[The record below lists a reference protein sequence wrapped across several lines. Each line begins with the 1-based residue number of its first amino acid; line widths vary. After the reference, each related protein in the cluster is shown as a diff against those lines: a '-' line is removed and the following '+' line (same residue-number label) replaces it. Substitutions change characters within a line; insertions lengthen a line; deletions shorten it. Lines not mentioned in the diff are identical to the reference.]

1 VSRSGDGAKLRS
13 ALGVLLEREIA
24 RSGLS
29 LNDFSR
35 RAGVSPATASKLVNG
50 QQRSASPRTLGKLA
64 KVLDREPWQ
73 LEFLGAD
80 IPVDLSDI
88 PEAAAPPG
96 VLELGTAIEYAID
109 ADPRI
114 PPKRK
119 RWLKQCVELA
129 RSAGT

>member
-1 VSRSGDGAKLRS
+1 M
-13 ALGVLLEREIA
+13 
-24 RSGLS
+24 
-29 LNDFSR
+29 
-35 RAGVSPATASKLVNG
+35 SPATVSKLVNG
-50 QQRSASPRTLGKLA
+50 QQRSANPRTLEKLA

-80 IPVDLSDI
+80 IPVDLSVSDI
-88 PEAAAPPG
+88 PEAEAPPG
-96 VLELGTAIEYAID
+96 VLELETAIEYAID